1 MKANRITQ
9 IVLAAGIALT
19 ASVPAFSAPASSLES
34 ATPASAERAPGERT
48 PGERAPGERHHGDK
62 KGGEHRHHRGH
73 HGHHGQDGHG
83 MMLRGIELTEEQKTK
98 VGELHKTA
106 SPELR
111 AAMKEAF
118 EARRALHEL
127 SVSGKFDEARAKEI
141 AQKGADAMARASV
154 LKAKTHSQVLAV
166 LTPEQR
172 KELADRAEKR
182 KERMEQRMQERMKKQ
197 QEAKAAAA
205 AGAPGDASAG
215 VQPAAKADAA
225 KPAAAQPGATQ

>member
-1 MKANRITQ
+1 RCH
-9 IVLAAGIALT
+9 AA
-19 ASVPAFSAPASSLES
+19 SC
-34 ATPASAERAPGERT
+34 
-48 PGERAPGERHHGDK
+48 
-62 KGGEHRHHRGH
+62 
-73 HGHHGQDGHG
+73 
-83 MMLRGIELTEEQKTK
+83 RGIELTEEQKTK
-98 VGELHKTA
+98 VGELHKAA

-127 SVSGKFDEARAKEI
+127 TVSGNFDEARAKEI

-197 QEAKAAAA
+197 QEAKAAGANGTTGKTGTSAQPDAA
-205 AGAPGDASAG
+205 AGSDT
-215 VQPAAKADAA
+215 A
-225 KPAAAQPGATQ
+225 KPAATQ

>member
-19 ASVPAFSAPASSLES
+19 ASVPAFSAPASSLQETS
-34 ATPASAERAPGERT
+34 TATTAPGEQ
-48 PGERAPGERHHGDK
+48 APGKEAQGDK
-62 KGGEHRHHRGH
+62 KGGERGHHRGH
-73 HGHHGQDGHG
+73 HGHHGEGARGDKGHG

-98 VGELHKTA
+98 VGELHKA
-106 SPELR
+106 AAPEMR

-127 SVSGKFDEARAKEI
+127 TVSGSFDEAKAREI

-154 LKAKTHSQVLAV
+154 LKAKTHSQVLSV

-182 KERMEQRMQERMKKQ
+182 KERMQQRMQERMKKQ
-197 QEAKAAAA
+197 QEAKAGTP
-205 AGAPGDASAG
+205 AGQTGGTSQPGT
-215 VQPAAKADAA
+215 
-225 KPAAAQPGATQ
+225 AQPGAARPSVTQ

>member
-19 ASVPAFSAPASSLES
+19 ASVPAFSAPASSLQENPA
-34 ATPASAERAPGERT
+34 ATTATGNGA
-48 PGERAPGERHHGDK
+48 PGERAPGKGHGDRHHGDRN
-62 KGGEHRHHRGH
+62 GGEHRHHRAHQGH
-73 HGHHGQDGHG
+73 HAQNSHG
-83 MMLRGIELTEEQKTK
+83 MMLRGIELTDEQKTK
-98 VGELHKTA
+98 VGDLHKA
-106 SPELR
+106 AAPEMR

-127 SVSGKFDEARAKEI
+127 TVSGSFDEAKAREI

-154 LKAKTHSQVLAV
+154 LKAKTHSQVLSV

-182 KERMEQRMQERMKKQ
+182 KERMEQRMQERAKKQ
-197 QEAKAAAA
+197 QEAKAAKA
-205 AGAPGDASAG
+205 AGQAGQSSQPGAP
-215 VQPAAKADAA
+215 ADAA
-225 KPAAAQPGATQ
+225 QPATTQPGVTQ